1 MVGNPGVISCHA
13 AAVAK
18 LAEAAK
24 RTTPRLTDDSMVQLD
39 WMRVDGVDVK
49 LMLFSDEPGVSS
61 SIWTATQPPLRL

>member
-24 RTTPRLTDDSMVQLD
+24 RTTPRLTDDNMVQLGRS
-39 WMRVDGVDVK
+39 RVDGVAEDVE
-49 LMLFSDEPGVSS
+49 LAE
-61 SIWTATQPPLRL
+61 

>member
-24 RTTPRLTDDSMVQLD
+24 RTTPRLTDDIMVQLGRS
-39 WMRVDGVDVK
+39 RVDGVEVD
-49 LMLFSDEPGVSS
+49 
-61 SIWTATQPPLRL
+61 